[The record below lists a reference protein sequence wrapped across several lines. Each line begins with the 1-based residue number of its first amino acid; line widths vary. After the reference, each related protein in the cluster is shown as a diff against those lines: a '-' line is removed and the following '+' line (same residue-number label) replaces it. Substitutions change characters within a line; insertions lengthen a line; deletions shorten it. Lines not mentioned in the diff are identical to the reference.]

1 LECGKEWAPSCCR
14 CDTSHASAVQL
25 DARPFTPSSQQQAKL
40 LRTKVSPRPLSLL
53 FFLSFLSFLS
63 FLFFLSFLSFLFFLS
78 FLSFF
83 TLFVCFSEAPLKHH
97 IFLLFF
103 SPNPNRCI
111 LHPPQELRPKKMERD
126 AWDKACDQVSL
137 MCDGR
142 STVHLQCFEVVV
154 CDVRCTGSCEEN
166 SSSEMDGR
174 WRGPFSGTT
183 IRYSAL
189 FLGSAFFVYSSQ
201 VFLLF
206 NFVL

>member
-1 LECGKEWAPSCCR
+1 MEVRLECGKEWAPSCCR

-53 FFLSFLSFLS
+53 FFLSFLSVS
-63 FLFFLSFLSFLFFLS
+63 
-78 FLSFF
+78 

-97 IFLLFF
+97 IVLLFF
-103 SPNPNRCI
+103 SPNPNLCI
-111 LHPPQELRPKKMERD
+111 LHPPQELRPKKIERD